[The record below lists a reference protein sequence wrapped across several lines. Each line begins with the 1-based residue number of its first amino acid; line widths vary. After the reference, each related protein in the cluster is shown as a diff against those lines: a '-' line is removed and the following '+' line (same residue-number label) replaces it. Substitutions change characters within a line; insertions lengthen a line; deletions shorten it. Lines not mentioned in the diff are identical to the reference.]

1 MKGRTV
7 ALIIVLLLIAG
18 AVWYIE
24 SQKPDI
30 PESEPTITPTLRG
43 GALESTSPKVQM
55 TLDEKAK
62 KYPVAPDF
70 IPTGE
75 WINSEPLTI
84 AGLRGK
90 VVLVDFWTYSCI
102 NCIRTLPYLTSWDAK
117 YRDAG
122 LVIVG
127 SHTPEFEFEKDIE
140 NVKRAMEKHGIA
152 YPVFQDN
159 EFRTW
164 RAYRNQ
170 YWPHKYLV
178 DIDGFIRFDHIGEG
192 GYVETEELIQEL
204 LKERMQRMGEVM
216 DVEKPITTPEDV
228 QEVDFGKIRT
238 PELYFGYAFRRHA
251 GGNEEGYPPEKT
263 VEYLEPKN
271 RGVNI
276 PYMEGT
282 WNNQEDFMQ
291 LEIGTGKVYL
301 TYNAKSVNIVAS
313 SDAGS
318 TVEVLVDGVLVDA
331 NAGSDVVDGSVSVAD
346 ERLYNVV
353 MSDDY
358 EPHELEL
365 RISGKGFRI
374 YTFTFG

>member
-1 MKGRTV
+1 MKGRTI
-7 ALIIVLLLIAG
+7 ALVSVLALVVLSIV
-18 AVWYIE
+18 YIE
-24 SQKPDI
+24 SSKPDI
-30 PESEPTITPTLRG
+30 PQTVQGEQVRGVPTQ
-43 GALESTSPKVQM
+43 AASPAVQM
-55 TLDEKAK
+55 TLDEKAR
-62 KYPVAPDF
+62 KYPVAPEF
-70 IPTGE
+70 IPTGD

-127 SHTPEFEFEKDIE
+127 VHTPEFDFEKELE
-140 NVKRAMEKHGIA
+140 NVKRAMEKHGIE

-159 EFRTW
+159 EYRTW

-170 YWPHKYLV
+170 YWPHKYLI
-178 DIDGFIRFDHIGEG
+178 DIDGFVRYDHIGEG
-192 GYVETEELIQEL
+192 GYAETEEMIQEL
-204 LKERMQRMGEVM
+204 LKERMTRMGEEM
-216 DVEKPITTPEDV
+216 DVEKSITTPEGV
-228 QEVDFGKIRT
+228 QEVDFSKIST
-238 PELYFGYAFRRHA
+238 PELYFGYAFRRHS

-276 PYMEGT
+276 PYLEGT

-291 LEIGTGKVYL
+291 LESDTGKIYL
-301 TYNAKSVNIVAS
+301 AYNAKSVNIVAS

-318 TVEVLVDGVLVDA
+318 TVAILVDGQPVST
-331 NAGSDVVDGSVSVAD
+331 GGDVVDGKVSVSD
-346 ERLYNVV
+346 ERLYNVI
-353 MSDDY
+353 MNDDY